1 MLFARD
7 FLADQR
13 VFRAPGAP
21 ERPAVSVILPTWRRC
36 AGGLLQRAAGS
47 VLSQGFGDL
56 ELIVVD
62 DGSTD
67 GTADLLAEIQAADAR
82 LVHVRHELSCGLPA
96 LRVNE
101 GIELARGHFVAF
113 QFDDDEW
120 LEWGLEALVA
130 AARDTAEPSLVCGA
144 SLLVGPGEE
153 ERELPGTAVNLL
165 TLSFQNR
172 IANNAAL
179 LPRAAF
185 EICGLYDPHVG
196 MRRFCDWDLWLRC
209 AHRLPIVAVDRRV
222 SKAYVASDGAAIGVT
237 APADLPLFRYL
248 NAIPRDHLLAPG
260 CWRDYEIDGLAVAE
274 VEVPRDLRRRLD
286 EEHVRPFHRRL
297 RHAFPRLS
305 PPPSPPAPPVR
316 SLVYTIDAYY
326 PSVALRPRGAD
337 GPVRIGYVGGG
348 FRIAEFSRLWEALRR
363 LAAEFGDRLIF
374 EFWGIDVSSLPPLAS
389 PVEQRPYVHSYHLF
403 MQRLREPRFD
413 VLLTPLND
421 RPRSHRAKTENKYYH
436 TAVAGA
442 LGVFSDVPPYAPL
455 PHGVTCLK
463 TANEPDA
470 WYAAVR
476 EAVTMPAERF
486 DLMRRRMLEHVRLE
500 YTEEVQIHLHEAA
513 VRATE
518 FHAAT
523 RGHRA
528 EDGRPRVRHPSP
540 GAAEIAK
547 EYGVEVI
554 EGPGEAAVTVEAP
567 APFWVR
573 KEVFDRGLRRILA
586 GEEAD
591 ILVDRSGSVE
601 MPAALWGA
609 LAGGTVVVSNS
620 PGAREFLVDGV
631 TAVLFDEDSGEAVER
646 ARAARVR
653 LQRNGWMLARSEV
666 HPQRAASELFALY
679 NRALR
684 EPAVVEPPPL
694 PLPSRRELLRD
705 AAKTLAIYRPLSRL
719 YWAGRRKR
727 VLVTYESYIA
737 SIYLYWDHARPALEA
752 ATGRSWL
759 LLPAAEVPL
768 EDLYGFHPVIV
779 ARGISQG
786 SLEILRAGRRF
797 GCRTVYDTDDNLLLI
812 DQAFSDPENPWRRIF
827 GEARPEIEA
836 MLREADVVKLY
847 GEPAVP
853 SFLPYNSRIE
863 VIRPYQILDGEEPP
877 PPPSDLRPV
886 TVGFLGSSFKDDE
899 FGPVVAAIQRILQ
912 EGREG
917 HPVRFEFF
925 GFLPKA
931 L

>member
-1 MLFARD
+1 M
-7 FLADQR
+7 
-13 VFRAPGAP
+13 
-21 ERPAVSVILPTWRRC
+21 ILPTWRRC

-82 LVHVRHELSCGLPA
+82 LVHVRHELNCGLPA

-120 LEWGLEALVA
+120 LEGGLEALVA
-130 AARDTAEPSLVCGA
+130 AARELAEPALICGA
-144 SLLVGPGEE
+144 SLLVGPGDE

-326 PSVALRPRGAD
+326 PSVELCMGHYDSLSYRRGLAKMYYQPLFQIGPDWGRDIDLLLLIRTTMEPAVTVARDGLEAGIPVGYYLDDDLLSLYELGPPYDVLGPGTPRHASMIEQLQRVDAVWATRPLIAESVRPHNPRILPHNGSVPAAWLPAALRPRGAG

-421 RPRSHRAKTENKYYH
+421 HPRSHRAKTENKYYH

-567 APFWVR
+567 
-573 KEVFDRGLRRILA
+573 
-586 GEEAD
+586 
-591 ILVDRSGSVE
+591 
-601 MPAALWGA
+601 
-609 LAGGTVVVSNS
+609 
-620 PGAREFLVDGV
+620 
-631 TAVLFDEDSGEAVER
+631 
-646 ARAARVR
+646 
-653 LQRNGWMLARSEV
+653 
-666 HPQRAASELFALY
+666 
-679 NRALR
+679 
-684 EPAVVEPPPL
+684 
-694 PLPSRRELLRD
+694 
-705 AAKTLAIYRPLSRL
+705 
-719 YWAGRRKR
+719 
-727 VLVTYESYIA
+727 
-737 SIYLYWDHARPALEA
+737 
-752 ATGRSWL
+752 
-759 LLPAAEVPL
+759 
-768 EDLYGFHPVIV
+768 
-779 ARGISQG
+779 
-786 SLEILRAGRRF
+786 
-797 GCRTVYDTDDNLLLI
+797 
-812 DQAFSDPENPWRRIF
+812 
-827 GEARPEIEA
+827 
-836 MLREADVVKLY
+836 
-847 GEPAVP
+847 
-853 SFLPYNSRIE
+853 
-863 VIRPYQILDGEEPP
+863 
-877 PPPSDLRPV
+877 
-886 TVGFLGSSFKDDE
+886 
-899 FGPVVAAIQRILQ
+899 GPR
-912 EGREG
+912 
-917 HPVRFEFF
+917 
-925 GFLPKA
+925 
-931 L
+931 

>member
-13 VFRAPGAP
+13 VFRSPKAP
-21 ERPAVSVILPTWRRC
+21 ERPTVSVILPTWRR
-36 AGGLLQRAAGS
+36 AGLLRRAVGS

-67 GTADLLAEIQAADAR
+67 GTADLLAEVQAADGR
-82 LVHVRHELSCGLPA
+82 LVHVRHELNCGLPA

-101 GIELARGHFVAF
+101 GIELARGRFVAF

-120 LEWGLEALVA
+120 LEGALEALVA
-130 AARDTAEPSLVCGA
+130 AARELAEPALVCGG
-144 SLLVGPGEE
+144 SLLVGPGDE
-153 ERELPGTAVNLL
+153 ERELPGIEVNLL

-185 EICGLYDPHVG
+185 ALCGLYDPHVG

-209 AHRLPIVAVDRRV
+209 AQRLPIVAVDRRV
-222 SKAYVASDGAAIGVT
+222 SKAYVASDAGAIGATV
-237 APADLPLFRYL
+237 PADLPLFRYL
-248 NAIPRDHLLAPG
+248 HAIPRDHLLAPER
-260 CWRDYEIDGLAVAE
+260 WRDYEVDGLRIGE
-274 VEVPRDLRRRLD
+274 VEVLRHLRERL
-286 EEHVRPFHRRL
+286 ETEHVRPFHRRL
-297 RHAFPRLS
+297 RHAFPQLS
-305 PPPSPPAPPVR
+305 PPPPSPPAPPVR
-316 SLVYTIDAYY
+316 SLAFALDSYY
-326 PSVALRPRGAD
+326 PSVELCLGHYDPPCYRRGLAKMYYQPLFQIGPSWGRDVDLLLLVRTISEAAVSVARDGLLAGIPVGFYLDDDLLTLHEYGPPYDTLLRPGSPRHQSLLEQLARVDAVWATRPVIAESVRPHNPRILPHNGSVPAAWLPAGLRPRGVD
-337 GPVRIGYVGGG
+337 GPVRVGYVGGG

-374 EFWGIDVSSLPPLAS
+374 EFWGVDVSALPPLAS
-389 PVEQRPYVHSYHLF
+389 PVEQRPYVHSYQLF
-403 MQRLREPRFD
+403 MRRLRESRFD

-421 RPRSHRAKTENKYYH
+421 YPRSQLAKTENKYYH

-463 TANEPDA
+463 TANDPDA

-486 DLMRRRMLEHVRLE
+486 DRMRRRMLEHVRLE

-523 RGHRA
+523 RDRRG
-528 EDGRPRVRHPSP
+528 EDGRPRVRHRSP

-554 EGPGEAAVTVEAP
+554 AGPGEAALTVDGP
-567 APFWVR
+567 APCWVR
-573 KEVFDRGLRRILA
+573 KEVFDRGLRRILE

-591 ILVDRSGSVE
+591 LLVDRSGSAE
-601 MPAALWGA
+601 MPAALWEA

-631 TAVLFDEDSGEAVER
+631 TAALFDEDSEEAVER
-646 ARAARVR
+646 ARAARAR
-653 LQRNGWMLARSEV
+653 LQRDGWRLARCEV

-684 EPAVVEPPPL
+684 EPAVAAPIPEPPP
-694 PLPSRRELLRD
+694 PPSRRERLRD
-705 AAKTLAIYRPLSRL
+705 AAKKVGIYRPLSRL
-719 YWAGRRKR
+719 YWARRRKR

-737 SIYLYWDHARPALEA
+737 STYLYWDHAKPALEA

-759 LLPAAEVPL
+759 LRPAAEVPL
-768 EDLYGFHPVIV
+768 EDLYSFHAVIV
-779 ARGISQG
+779 A
-786 SLEILRAGRRF
+786 
-797 GCRTVYDTDDNLLLI
+797 
-812 DQAFSDPENPWRRIF
+812 
-827 GEARPEIEA
+827 
-836 MLREADVVKLY
+836 
-847 GEPAVP
+847 
-853 SFLPYNSRIE
+853 
-863 VIRPYQILDGEEPP
+863 
-877 PPPSDLRPV
+877 
-886 TVGFLGSSFKDDE
+886 
-899 FGPVVAAIQRILQ
+899 
-912 EGREG
+912 
-917 HPVRFEFF
+917 
-925 GFLPKA
+925 
-931 L
+931 